1 MLCIIIY
8 TFEKITC
15 PRCFSTDIYRFG
27 KNNFGIQKYQC
38 KHCKRQFTLEK
49 PISKSK
55 GYPKCPICHKAT
67 YIWHKYD
74 TYLHFKCGNRK
85 CNYSFKLPI
94 EFEPKLLKSFNFKT
108 KMSFKRFR
116 HPANIILLAL
126 TLYFDGNSSTR
137 AIKRILKA
145 IYNLNVSHVTIW
157 NWTKSFAGWFNYI
170 SNKII
175 PFLNFNSDEWHADET
190 YVKIKGIDYY
200 LWILLDSETRFI
212 ISFVL
217 SPSRGS
223 TPAYQLFKNA
233 TSHTRASPTMIITD
247 NWDAYNQA
255 TALNYPKSI
264 HHKYSAFSDD
274 LNNNFIE
281 SFNKTFKAWYKT
293 KKGFKNFESAVAL
306 ITTFIYYYN
315 FLHEHSSLNNLTP
328 AMVAGLNYSTK
339 DIKNWMLF

>member
-1 MLCIIIY
+1 
-8 TFEKITC
+8 
-15 PRCFSTDIYRFG
+15 
-27 KNNFGIQKYQC
+27 
-38 KHCKRQFTLEK
+38 
-49 PISKSK
+49 
-55 GYPKCPICHKAT
+55 
-67 YIWHKYD
+67 
-74 TYLHFKCGNRK
+74 
-85 CNYSFKLPI
+85 
-94 EFEPKLLKSFNFKT
+94 
-108 KMSFKRFR
+108 MSFKRFR
-116 HPANIILLAL
+116 HLANIILLAL

-157 NWTKSFAGWFNYI
+157 NWTKSFVGWFNYI

-190 YVKIKGIDYY
+190 YIKIKGIDYY
-200 LWILLDSETRFI
+200 LWMILLDSETRFI

-233 TSHTRASPTMIITD
+233 TFLTRASPTMIITD

-293 KKGFKNFESAVAL
+293 KKGFKNFESAVAI
-306 ITTFIYYYN
+306 ITTFIYHYN